1 MNSKGLDKNLHGS
14 WFGSYNFNLSK
25 LQAPWSDFLRTR
37 KRRRKRIRRRI
48 GENTNQNDT
57 GQVYRRGPGE
67 PPQSEESSMKAPQSE
82 KRSVRAP
89 KFEERSRRAP
99 QSKERSMRAPPLFRG
114 EIHKSPPS
122 SRRGP

>member
-48 GENTNQNDT
+48 GENTNQNVT
-57 GQVYRRGPGE
+57 GHGSIGEVQESHPSPRRVP
-67 PPQSEESSMKAPQSE
+67 
-82 KRSVRAP
+82 
-89 KFEERSRRAP
+89 
-99 QSKERSMRAPPLFRG
+99 
-114 EIHKSPPS
+114 
-122 SRRGP
+122 